1 MAKSLFLLKPDLK
14 KRDYNKI
21 SMNQAISDEQIIEY
35 PMNNETDLILD
46 EMQASKFSY
55 HIYLYK
61 LKENIS

>member
-1 MAKSLFLLKPDLK
+1 MFLLKPDLK

-46 EMQASKFSY
+46 EMEASKLSY
-55 HIYLYK
+55 HIYLCE
-61 LKENIS
+61 LKENIFM

>member
-1 MAKSLFLLKPDLK
+1 MTKSLFLLKPDLK
-14 KRDYNKI
+14 KRDYNEI

-35 PMNNETDLILD
+35 PINNETDLILD
-46 EMQASKFSY
+46 EMQDSKFSY